1 MGKVPVVMLAEAAF
15 NVRKDLSFNS
25 SQLPCAWASRRCS
38 RWLISLHIMF
48 AFDAMGL
55 IQIRVKVALTNGL
68 YMILSKENRFNG
80 QQVRGKACKYRSKV
94 R

>member
-1 MGKVPVVMLAEAAF
+1 MVMLAEAAF

-25 SQLPCAWASRRCS
+25 SRLPCAWASRRCS
-38 RWLISLHIMF
+38 RWLIRLRIMF

-68 YMILSKENRFNG
+68 YMILSKENQFNG
-80 QQVRGKACKYRSKV
+80 KQVRGKACKY
-94 R
+94 